1 MPDRKLIGKESQETS
16 AVIQADS
23 IRAFAKAVGETDP
36 VYFDR
41 AAAQAAGFP
50 DVVAPPTYPI
60 AFMAEAMDPDLF
72 IELDLYIP
80 SIVHGEQE
88 FEYMRPLFAGDELRI
103 KGRIAD
109 MWEKTGRSGTL
120 DFVVL
125 EANAKDTQGQ
135 PVYTSRIT
143 LISKRA
149 PPEEA

>member
-1 MPDRKLIGKESQETS
+1 MPDRKLIGKESQATS

-23 IRAFAKAVGETDP
+23 IREFAKAVGETNP
-36 VYFDR
+36 VHFER

-50 DVVAPPTYPI
+50 DIVAPPTYPI
-60 AFMAEAMDPDLF
+60 AFMAESMDPDLF
-72 IELDLYIP
+72 IELDLNIP

-88 FEYMRPLFAGDELRI
+88 FEYMRPLFAGDELTL

-109 MWEKTGRSGTL
+109 MWEKAGRSGTL

-125 EANAKDTQGQ
+125 EANAKDKKGE